1 MAIRGSLS
9 EFSVPEILQLLAL
22 QQKSGVLALTHEA
35 EGSRVMFFERGKVLA
50 AAERRQTGRNAFLRH
65 LSISRLLT
73 DDQLESV
80 EDICQATGHDLFTVL
95 VSSGVLGRD
104 RLQDEMR
111 RYAQLGV
118 DEVIGWREGTYEFS
132 GDEKSLPSQGITVK
146 LNPEELLL
154 ETMRRNDELAT
165 LKESMLAPDL
175 ILAKVRNADSVPL
188 PHEALVVTGL
198 VNGQRTIDEICAES
212 PLGEYLTYDTI
223 SELLS
228 SQQIMIVDPSQ
239 AVRVGPRRAKRTP
252 FVWTPVLAALSLMVG
267 SALLGIGLHPLL
279 SRTSEDQ
286 DWLPRE
292 AVERRAEVRANL
304 EAEVALLRAS
314 IDRRR

>member
-22 QQKSGVLALTHEA
+22 QQKSGVLALTHES
-35 EGSRVMFFERGKVLA
+35 EGTRVMFFERGRVLA
-50 AAERRQTGRNAFLRH
+50 AAERRQAGRNAFLGH
-65 LSISRLLT
+65 LSSNMLLT
-73 DDQLESV
+73 GDQLESV

-104 RLQDEMR
+104 RLQDEMK

-132 GDEKSLPSQGITVK
+132 GDEKSLPAQGITVK

-154 ETMRRNDELAT
+154 ESMRRNDELAT

-188 PHEALVVTGL
+188 PHEALVVMRL
-198 VNGQRTIDEICAES
+198 VNGDRTLDEICRES
-212 PLGEYLTYDTI
+212 PLGDYLTYDTV

-239 AVRVGPRRAKRTP
+239 RVRVGPRRAARTP
-252 FVWTPVLAALSLMVG
+252 FVWSSLAAAVSVIVG
-267 SALLGIGLHPLL
+267 SVLLGLGLHPLL
-279 SRTSEDQ
+279 SRAGQET

-292 AVERRAEVRANL
+292 AVERRVEVRSHL
-304 EAEVALLRAS
+304 QAEVAFLRDS
-314 IDRRR
+314 VRRDR